1 MSQLWAPSSFLEQ
14 RPKAAVKLNWQSS
27 EWMQSDYFIRNA
39 SFLKMDNITLGY
51 SFANLFKSGNGRGLS
66 GRLYG
71 TVSNV
76 FTVTKYEGLD
86 PEVFSGIDYELYPR
100 PISFIFGLNLNF

>member
-1 MSQLWAPSSFLEQ
+1 M
-14 RPKAAVKLNWQSS
+14 NWQSS
-27 EWMQSDYFIRNA
+27 EWMQSDYFIHNA

-51 SFANLFKSGNGRGLS
+51 SFANLLKSGNGRGLS